1 MKQTVLIRLICLILV
16 LVLSISAFSGC
27 NSSNPKEN
35 ASSEI
40 SSESSTNEDVS
51 DEDTAD
57 DTSED
62 EDTEDEDTEDD
73 SFDDF
78 SDWDDSE
85 EEFSDKKT
93 IYIHNNEIINDNFR
107 GINYVYQLYQRMPD
121 HLGRKY
127 TEKQLQY
134 EYETIDKMGFS
145 MIRSFYG
152 SSIVW
157 DPVKQMHDYDSEYM
171 KAFYES
177 CRDMEK
183 LGIDV
188 GVTMAWDLKSFFK
201 TEVST
206 EQRVD
211 LYSSGYVV
219 PGDYDATMRNFSVF
233 VKESVLAFKAHGIN
247 NIKYIYAFTECNNLY
262 GYDLIARDYDTVIP
276 LYEKALIALDEGLKS
291 SGLRKQYKVVAP
303 CDNWRNDP
311 EYSRLVRHTVEHLSD
326 RADII
331 GSHNGYP
338 MAENYVED
346 MFYDYPWEKLN
357 GVIEEAKS
365 VGKEFWVD
373 ETNASLR
380 AMLTCTVKEKREI
393 KGNKYRG
400 VAFGSM
406 VNGMMNIGGISNMLI
421 WALVDQ
427 QWAGNTVN
435 NAEFDNGV
443 QALGYL
449 PNLMESTIPTAPWY
463 IVSALTRYIG
473 SGKIYNVTDDFGFY
487 ASAIE
492 RHDGEMTI
500 VVTNYDVTEV
510 EFDME
515 FDSAIGGKTFY
526 RYLYDANK
534 ITPAPGNDMLK
545 PDSVAKNVKTG
556 LTDVVPGM
564 SVAIYTT
571 VKEN

>member
-16 LVLSISAFSGC
+16 LGLSISAFAGC

-40 SSESSTNEDVS
+40 SSESSTNENVS

-85 EEFSDKKT
+85 EEFSDKKA

-206 EQRVD
+206 KQHVD

-373 ETNASLR
+373 ETNAS
-380 AMLTCTVKEKREI
+380 
-393 KGNKYRG
+393 
-400 VAFGSM
+400 
-406 VNGMMNIGGISNMLI
+406 
-421 WALVDQ
+421 
-427 QWAGNTVN
+427 
-435 NAEFDNGV
+435 
-443 QALGYL
+443 
-449 PNLMESTIPTAPWY
+449 
-463 IVSALTRYIG
+463 
-473 SGKIYNVTDDFGFY
+473 
-487 ASAIE
+487 
-492 RHDGEMTI
+492 
-500 VVTNYDVTEV
+500 
-510 EFDME
+510 
-515 FDSAIGGKTFY
+515 
-526 RYLYDANK
+526 
-534 ITPAPGNDMLK
+534 
-545 PDSVAKNVKTG
+545 
-556 LTDVVPGM
+556 
-564 SVAIYTT
+564 
-571 VKEN
+571 